1 MDIFFLYLLCINFF
15 TIVIYGIDKIRAVK
29 QSRRVPERRLIA
41 LALLGGSPGAL
52 LAMCLFRHKTR
63 KNKFR
68 LGVPFIMFIQLTFII
83 LKYYAGL

>member
-63 KNKFR
+63 KPVF
-68 LGVPFIMFIQLTFII
+68 LIGFPI
-83 LKYYAGL
+83 LLLVHLLVLLLL